1 MAITKEKQKQEA
13 LERMKILQLHENAI
27 KEFDKKGILNK
38 SELRGFLYY
47 LSKEE
52 EGLVRKWEKES
63 GNLAYHAILT
73 HTPIGTMLSILYVS
87 QYEDDWEKEKE
98 NLKRNMAIAYVM
110 NLDDDWCSEYG
121 NIGFERNI
129 GGLIRT
135 F

>member
-1 MAITKEKQKQEA
+1 
-13 LERMKILQLHENAI
+13 
-27 KEFDKKGILNK
+27 
-38 SELRGFLYY
+38 
-47 LSKEE
+47 
-52 EGLVRKWEKES
+52 
-63 GNLAYHAILT
+63 AILT